1 MKKHFIGVACLLLF
15 AIHLAAQ
22 DVPKAEVYG
31 GYTYFRF
38 NATAPTNAFSANGG
52 QGSFQYN
59 FTHWLGFVAE
69 LGGVHN
75 ASLTVAGSQT
85 LHPDQTAFT
94 YLFGPRFTIN
104 KGGVVEPFFEFFG
117 GGVHNSRSF
126 NLNNSLF
133 PNNTPPGIPGVTV
146 TNLGNG
152 QSKFASTQNAAAMAL
167 GGGIDIRVNHRL
179 AIRPIELDY
188 VPTNFSRFNIP
199 GLPGSVNTA
208 NWQNNLRYSAGL
220 DFRFGGAPPPQPKA
234 ACAATPAEVLPWEGP
249 VNTSATPT
257 DFHPKHELNYA
268 WSSTSGPISGQG
280 SSGSIDTTSVAPGSY
295 TVTSTI
301 TDPKVKKA
309 PLNTATCTASFT
321 VKQPHGPEL
330 ACSATPSSIN
340 PGDPVTVTV
349 QGSSPDGSRIE
360 KRNFSTSSGAVKE
373 GNTTAG
379 GQPGQFTTV
388 ATLDTTGAPPGPLTV
403 NIGATDVHGYSGSC
417 TATASV
423 NAPPPPV
430 QVVSESL
437 ISDCDFTNAKKL
449 ARVDNQ
455 CKATLDEVAL
465 RLQQEPNGRLVI
477 VGYSEET
484 EDVVVN
490 NVEGLRSVN
499 AKSYLT
505 GGEAK
510 QQIDATRIEARESG
524 DRGNGSK
531 ARFYFVPE
539 GGNFTVQNTTVVD
552 ESTLPA
558 DRTGAPKKQK
568 ASKSAAAPPP
578 PGQ

>member
-1 MKKHFIGVACLLLF
+1 MKKHFVWFACLILF
-15 AIHLAAQ
+15 AIHMAAQ
-22 DVPKAEVYG
+22 DIPKAEVYG
-31 GYTYFRF
+31 GYTYLRF
-38 NATAPTNAFSANGG
+38 NATAPVNAFSANGG

-94 YLFGPRFTIN
+94 YLFGPRFSIN
-104 KGGVVEPFFEFFG
+104 KGGVVSPFFEFFG
-117 GGVHNSRSF
+117 GGFHNSRSF
-126 NLNNSLF
+126 NLPNSLF
-133 PNNTPPGIPGVTV
+133 ASGIPPSITGVTV

-152 QSKFASTQNAAAMAL
+152 TSKFASTQNAAALAL
-167 GGGIDIRVNHRL
+167 GGGVDIRLSHRIAL
-179 AIRPIELDY
+179 RPIELDY

-199 GLPGSVNTA
+199 GLPGRINTA

-220 DFRFGGAPPPQPKA
+220 DFRFGGAPPIPPKA
-234 ACAATPAEVLPWEGP
+234 SCTTTPAEVLPWEGP
-249 VNTSATPT
+249 VNAAVQTA
-257 DFHPKHELNYA
+257 DFNPKHSLNYNWA
-268 WSSTSGPISGQG
+268 STSGPISGQG
-280 SSGSIDTTSVAPGSY
+280 TSATVDTASLTPGSY
-295 TVTSTI
+295 TVTSNV
-301 TDPKVKKA
+301 TDPKVKKPPNNA
-309 PLNTATCTASFT
+309 ATCTASFT
-321 VKQPHGPEL
+321 VKQPQPPAL
-330 ACSATPSSIN
+330 TCSASPTSVN
-340 PGDPVTVTV
+340 PGEPVTISV

-360 KRNFSTSSGAVKE
+360 KRNFSASSGTLKE
-373 GNTTAG
+373 GSTTVG
-379 GQPGQFTTV
+379 SQPGSFTSV
-388 ATLDTTGAPPGPLTV
+388 ATLDTTNAPPGTLTV
-403 NIGATDVHGYSGSC
+403 NVGVTDVHGFSGSC
-417 TATASV
+417 TASTAI

-430 QVVSESL
+430 QVASETL
-437 ISDCDFTNAKKL
+437 ISDCDFNNPKKL

-465 RLQQEPNGRLVI
+465 RLQQEPNGKLVI
-477 VGYSEET
+477 VGYSEEQ
-484 EDVVVN
+484 EDVLVN

-510 QQIDATRIEARESG
+510 QQIDASRIEARESS

-552 ESTLPA
+552 ESSLPT

-568 ASKSAAAPPP
+568 ASSAAAPAP